1 MFVVIIARISQK
13 PAAQSSTFQHLQM
26 VEFKPCV
33 SKQARMLSAQLSI
46 EKKVWNMLRQLD
58 ESLSVDNYQT
68 NQSLATPRCVHTVS
82 VHTVSVHNVSVH
94 TAQPSHS

>member
-1 MFVVIIARISQK
+1 
-13 PAAQSSTFQHLQM
+13 
-26 VEFKPCV
+26 
-33 SKQARMLSAQLSI
+33 MLSAQLSI

-68 NQSLATPRCVHTVS
+68 NQSLATPRCVQTVSVHTMSVHKVSVHAVSVHTVS

-94 TAQPSHS
+94 LHTAQPSHS